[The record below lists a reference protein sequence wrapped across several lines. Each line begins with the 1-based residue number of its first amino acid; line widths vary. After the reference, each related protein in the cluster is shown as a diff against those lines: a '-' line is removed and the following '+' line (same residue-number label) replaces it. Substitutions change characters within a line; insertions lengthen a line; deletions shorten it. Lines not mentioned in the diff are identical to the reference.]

1 MFMSVHTEQ
10 AGHNKHRITALE
22 NVQLERDSAWTVPLQ
37 GGVSV
42 CLSSIQTNLKCTSCM
57 SPDFPRMSD
66 YIISSQIKSMVSS
79 VFVGL
84 FIVLLFFYS
93 QYCIYI
99 ILNHAVMEK
108 SIFNKKKKKTKSEK

>member
-10 AGHNKHRITALE
+10 AGHHKHRITALE

-84 FIVLLFFYS
+84 FIVLLFFIRS
-93 QYCIYI
+93 IVF
-99 ILNHAVMEK
+99 IL
-108 SIFNKKKKKTKSEK
+108 F